1 MIVLR
6 RPVKCKSFF
15 SARTQIFSPKPPVF
29 LLNSPRRS
37 FIIGITMEMEG
48 HCGMAQ
54 IAAVISGKGGTGKT
68 SVCAA
73 VSSSLALS
81 GQRVL
86 CIDCDVGLRNL
97 DLSLGMADL
106 ASVTFTS
113 VMRGDYALSD
123 APHHPQMENLVLLT
137 APVRET
143 PESLDPA
150 RFAALLREAKDA
162 FDWILIDAP
171 AGLGTLFTL
180 ATSFCDLAIVVSNA
194 DPASMRDAGRAS
206 EVLFSARPEAGAK
219 LVVNR
224 VSAKLYKKMR
234 ATIDDV
240 MDSVG
245 LPLLGIVPEDA
256 DVTLAAAS
264 GTPLVLYSH
273 KGAAEAAQNIAN
285 RLLGK
290 KTPLMKL

>member
-1 MIVLR
+1 
-6 RPVKCKSFF
+6 
-15 SARTQIFSPKPPVF
+15 
-29 LLNSPRRS
+29 
-37 FIIGITMEMEG
+37 
-48 HCGMAQ
+48 MAQ

-73 VSSSLALS
+73 VASSLAS
-81 GQRVL
+81 RGQRVL

-113 VMRGDYALSD
+113 VMRGEYALLD
-123 APHHPQMENLVLLT
+123 APCHPQIKTLYLLT

-143 PESLDPA
+143 PESLDA
-150 RFAALLREAKDA
+150 AQFEALLASAKDA
-162 FDWILIDAP
+162 FDWIMIDAP
-171 AGLGTLFTL
+171 AGLGAAFQL
-180 ATSFCDLAIVVSNA
+180 ATSFCDLAIVVSNG
-194 DPASMRDAGRAS
+194 DPASMRDAARAS
-206 EVLFSARPEAGAK
+206 EVLFAAGAERSAK

-240 MDSVG
+240 MDGVG
-245 LPLLGIVPEDA
+245 LPLLGIVPEDE
-256 DVTLAAAS
+256 DVTLAAAA
-264 GTPLVLYSH
+264 GTPLILYERN
-273 KGAAEAAQNIAN
+273 GALEAASHIAE

-290 KTPLMKL
+290 KTPLMRL

>member
-1 MIVLR
+1 M
-6 RPVKCKSFF
+6 K
-15 SARTQIFSPKPPVF
+15 
-29 LLNSPRRS
+29 
-37 FIIGITMEMEG
+37 MEG

-73 VSSSLALS
+73 VASCLAS
-81 GQRVL
+81 RSQRVL
-86 CIDCDVGLRNL
+86 CIDCDIGLRNL

-113 VMRGDYALSD
+113 VMRGEYALSD
-123 APHHPQMENLVLLT
+123 APRHPQIGALALLT

-143 PESLDPA
+143 PESLDTA
-150 RFAALLREAKDA
+150 QFASLLREAKDT

-171 AGLGTLFTL
+171 AGLGTAFQL
-180 ATSFCDLAIVVSNA
+180 ATSFCDLALIVSNG
-194 DPASMRDAGRAS
+194 DPASMRDAARAS
-206 EVLFSARPEAGAK
+206 EVLFAAHPSIAAK
-219 LVVNR
+219 LIVNR

-264 GTPLVLYSH
+264 GTPLALYSH
-273 KGAAEAAQNIAN
+273 KGAIEAAQNIAD
-285 RLLGK
+285 RLLGQ